1 MEIGLIGCGAWG
13 RKILCQLRELDCRVV
28 VFDPSE
34 RARRAAIEEGA
45 TSVRSQVAGKA
56 DGWIIASPASTHA
69 SMLAQLADSESPI
82 FVEKPFTTDLASA
95 RCYADNPRIFVM
107 HIAYHP
113 AIQLLASLAQ
123 DGRVGQVKLVRSTRT
138 NWTSPRTDV
147 DPVWTLAPHDLSLA
161 VEILGEIPRPK
172 AALSEQH
179 QGRPVGLI
187 GICGAD
193 PALVFEVSSRFADK
207 RRELR
212 IHGTDGVLSWR
223 DEQPWVELH
232 KGDRSSP
239 QCVTVKCLFRE
250 STSHGL
256 QTFVSVYAADL
267 HRQPRRA
274 KRWPWPRY
282 CWSLVEWLEWPIHCR
297 TRSLAQCLFNFRPRL
312 RQTPESICLRRNNP
326 GPLWPRQI

>member
-1 MEIGLIGCGAWG
+1 MEIGLIGCGTWG

-34 RARRAAIEEGA
+34 HARRAAIEEGA
-45 TSVRSQVAGKA
+45 INASSQVVGKA

-69 SMLAQLADSESPI
+69 SILAQLADSGSPI

-95 RCYADNPRIFVM
+95 RRYADNPRIFVM
-107 HIAYHP
+107 HIWRYHP
-113 AIQLLASLAQ
+113 AIQILSSLARE
-123 DGRVGQVKLVRSTRT
+123 GRIGDIKLVRSTRT

-172 AALSEQH
+172 AALSERH

-232 KGDRSSP
+232 KGNRSSA
-239 QCVTVKCLFRE
+239 QSATVKIPFSGE
-250 STSHGL
+250 SALRTEL
-256 QTFVSVYAADL
+256 RTFVEHLRGGPPPPTTAREGAAV
-267 HRQPRRA
+267 
-274 KRWPWPRY
+274 
-282 CWSLVEWLEWPIHCR
+282 VEALLE
-297 TRSLAQCLFNFRPRL
+297 
-312 RQTPESICLRRNNP
+312 LRRMAGIADP
-326 GPLWPRQI
+326 SPR

>member
-1 MEIGLIGCGAWG
+1 MEIGLIGCGTWG

-34 RARRAAIEEGA
+34 SARRAAIQEGA
-45 TSVRSQVAGKA
+45 INARSQVAGKT

-69 SMLAQLADSESPI
+69 SMLAQLAGSGSPT

-95 RCYADNPRIFVM
+95 RRYADDSQIFVM
-107 HIAYHP
+107 HIWRYHP
-113 AIQLLASLAQ
+113 AIQFLASLVR
-123 DGRVGQVKLVRSTRT
+123 DGRIGQIKLVRSTRT

-161 VEILGEIPRPK
+161 VEILGEIPPPK
-172 AALSEQH
+172 AAWSERH

-232 KGDRSSP
+232 KGNRSSA
-239 QCVTVKCLFRE
+239 QSATVKIPFSGE
-250 STSHGL
+250 SALRTEL
-256 QTFVSVYAADL
+256 RTFVEYLRGGPRPPTTAREGAAV
-267 HRQPRRA
+267 
-274 KRWPWPRY
+274 
-282 CWSLVEWLEWPIHCR
+282 VEALLE
-297 TRSLAQCLFNFRPRL
+297 
-312 RQTPESICLRRNNP
+312 LRRMA
-326 GPLWPRQI
+326 GIADPLPD

>member
-1 MEIGLIGCGAWG
+1 MEIGLIGCGTWG
-13 RKILCQLRELDCRVV
+13 RKILCQLRDFDCRVFV
-28 VFDPSE
+28 VDPSDC
-34 RARRAAIEEGA
+34 ARRDAIEYGA
-45 TSVRSQVAGKA
+45 VSASPQIGESA

-69 SMLAQLADSESPI
+69 SMLAQLADSGSAI

-95 RCYADNPRIFVM
+95 RRYADNPRIFVM
-107 HIAYHP
+107 HIWRYHP
-113 AIQLLASLAQ
+113 AIQFLASLVR
-123 DGRVGQVKLVRSTRT
+123 DGRIGQVKLVRSTRT

-212 IHGTDGVLSWR
+212 IHGTEGVVSWR

-232 KGDRSSP
+232 KGNRSSP
-239 QCVTVKCLFRE
+239 QCATVRIPFSGESALRTELRIFVEYLRGGPPPPTTARE
-250 STSHGL
+250 G
-256 QTFVSVYAADL
+256 AAV
-267 HRQPRRA
+267 
-274 KRWPWPRY
+274 
-282 CWSLVEWLEWPIHCR
+282 VEALLE
-297 TRSLAQCLFNFRPRL
+297 
-312 RQTPESICLRRNNP
+312 LRRMA
-326 GPLWPRQI
+326 GIADPLPD

>member
-13 RKILCQLRELDCRVV
+13 HKILCELRKLDCRVI

-45 TSVRSQVAGKA
+45 INARSQVAGKA

-69 SMLAQLADSESPI
+69 NMLAQLADSGSSI

-95 RCYADNPRIFVM
+95 RRYADNPRIFVM
-107 HIAYHP
+107 HIWRYHP
-113 AIQLLASLAQ
+113 AIQFLASLVR

-187 GICGAD
+187 GICGTD
-193 PALVFEVSSRFADK
+193 PALVLEVSSRSSQK

-232 KGDRSSP
+232 KGDRCSP
-239 QCVTVKCLFRE
+239 QCVTVKIPFSGE
-250 STSHGL
+250 SALRTEL
-256 QTFVSVYAADL
+256 RTFVEYLRGGPPPPTTAREGAAV
-267 HRQPRRA
+267 
-274 KRWPWPRY
+274 
-282 CWSLVEWLEWPIHCR
+282 VEALLE
-297 TRSLAQCLFNFRPRL
+297 
-312 RQTPESICLRRNNP
+312 LRRMA
-326 GPLWPRQI
+326 GIADPLPD

>member
-1 MEIGLIGCGAWG
+1 MEIGLIGCGTWG

-34 RARRAAIEEGA
+34 SARRAAIQEGA
-45 TSVRSQVAGKA
+45 INARSQVAGKT

-69 SMLAQLADSESPI
+69 SMLAQLAGSGSPT

-95 RCYADNPRIFVM
+95 RRYADDSQIFVM
-107 HIAYHP
+107 HIWRYHP
-113 AIQLLASLAQ
+113 AIQFLASLVR
-123 DGRVGQVKLVRSTRT
+123 DGRIGQIKLVRSTRT

-161 VEILGEIPRPK
+161 VEILGEIPPPK
-172 AALSEQH
+172 AAWSERH

-232 KGDRSSP
+232 KGNRSSA
-239 QCVTVKCLFRE
+239 QSATVKIPFSGE
-250 STSHGL
+250 SALRTEL
-256 QTFVSVYAADL
+256 RTFVEYLRGGPRPPTTAREGAAI
-267 HRQPRRA
+267 
-274 KRWPWPRY
+274 
-282 CWSLVEWLEWPIHCR
+282 VEALLE
-297 TRSLAQCLFNFRPRL
+297 
-312 RQTPESICLRRNNP
+312 LRRMA
-326 GPLWPRQI
+326 GIADPLPD

>member
-1 MEIGLIGCGAWG
+1 MEIGLIGCGTWG

-34 RARRAAIEEGA
+34 HARRAAIEEGA
-45 TSVRSQVAGKA
+45 INASSQVVGKA

-69 SMLAQLADSESPI
+69 SILAQLADSGSPI

-95 RCYADNPRIFVM
+95 RRYADNPRIFVM
-107 HIAYHP
+107 HIWRYHP
-113 AIQLLASLAQ
+113 AIQILSSLARE
-123 DGRVGQVKLVRSTRT
+123 GRIGDIKLVRSTRT

-161 VEILGEIPRPK
+161 VEILGEIPKPK
-172 AALSEQH
+172 AAWSERH

-187 GICGAD
+187 GICGTD

-232 KGDRSSP
+232 KGNRSSA
-239 QCVTVKCLFRE
+239 QSATVKIPFSGE
-250 STSHGL
+250 SALRTEL
-256 QTFVSVYAADL
+256 RTFVEHLRGGPPPPTTAREGAAV
-267 HRQPRRA
+267 
-274 KRWPWPRY
+274 
-282 CWSLVEWLEWPIHCR
+282 VEALLE
-297 TRSLAQCLFNFRPRL
+297 
-312 RQTPESICLRRNNP
+312 LRRMAGIADP
-326 GPLWPRQI
+326 SPR

>member
-13 RKILCQLRELDCRVV
+13 RKILSQLRELDCRVV

-34 RARRAAIEEGA
+34 RARRAAIEHGA
-45 TSVRSQVAGKA
+45 ITARSQLAGKA

-69 SMLAQLADSESPI
+69 SILAQLADGVSPI

-95 RCYADNPRIFVM
+95 RRHADNPRIFVM
-107 HIAYHP
+107 HIWRYHP
-113 AIQLLASLAQ
+113 AIQFLASLVR
-123 DGRVGQVKLVRSTRT
+123 DGCIGQIKLVRSTRT

-161 VEILGEIPRPK
+161 LEILGEIPKPK

-187 GICGAD
+187 GICGTD

-212 IHGTDGVLSWR
+212 IHGTDGVISWR

-232 KGDRSSP
+232 KGNRSSP
-239 QCVTVKCLFRE
+239 QCATVRIPFSGE
-250 STSHGL
+250 SALRTELG
-256 QTFVSVYAADL
+256 TFVEYLRGGPPPPTTAREGAAV
-267 HRQPRRA
+267 
-274 KRWPWPRY
+274 
-282 CWSLVEWLEWPIHCR
+282 VEALLE
-297 TRSLAQCLFNFRPRL
+297 
-312 RQTPESICLRRNNP
+312 LRRLA
-326 GPLWPRQI
+326 GIADPLPE

>member
-13 RKILCQLRELDCRVV
+13 HKILCELRKLDCRVV

-34 RARRAAIEEGA
+34 RARRAAIEHGA
-45 TSVRSQVAGKA
+45 ITARSQLAGKA

-69 SMLAQLADSESPI
+69 SMLAQLADSGSPI

-95 RCYADNPRIFVM
+95 RRYADNPRIFVM
-107 HIAYHP
+107 HIWRYHP
-113 AIQLLASLAQ
+113 AIQSLASLAR
-123 DGRVGQVKLVRSTRT
+123 DGRIGQVKLVRSTRM

-172 AALSEQH
+172 AALSERH

-193 PALVFEVSSRFADK
+193 PALVLEVSSRSSQK
-207 RRELR
+207 RRELH

-239 QCVTVKCLFRE
+239 QCVTVKIPFSGE
-250 STSHGL
+250 SALRTEL
-256 QTFVSVYAADL
+256 RTFVEYLRGGPPPPTTAREGAAV
-267 HRQPRRA
+267 
-274 KRWPWPRY
+274 
-282 CWSLVEWLEWPIHCR
+282 VEALLE
-297 TRSLAQCLFNFRPRL
+297 
-312 RQTPESICLRRNNP
+312 LRRMA
-326 GPLWPRQI
+326 GIADPLPD

>member
-1 MEIGLIGCGAWG
+1 MEIGLIGCGTWG

-34 RARRAAIEEGA
+34 HARRAAIEEGA
-45 TSVRSQVAGKA
+45 INASSQAVGKA

-69 SMLAQLADSESPI
+69 SILAQLADSGSPI

-95 RCYADNPRIFVM
+95 RRCADNPRIFVM
-107 HIAYHP
+107 HIWRYHP
-113 AIQLLASLAQ
+113 AIQILSSLARE
-123 DGRVGQVKLVRSTRT
+123 GRIGDIKLVRSTRT

-161 VEILGEIPRPK
+161 VEILGEIPKPK
-172 AALSEQH
+172 AAWSERH

-187 GICGAD
+187 GICGTD

-232 KGDRSSP
+232 KGNRSSA
-239 QCVTVKCLFRE
+239 QSATVKIPFSGE
-250 STSHGL
+250 SALRTEL
-256 QTFVSVYAADL
+256 RTFVEHLRGGPPPPTTAREGAAV
-267 HRQPRRA
+267 
-274 KRWPWPRY
+274 
-282 CWSLVEWLEWPIHCR
+282 VEALLE
-297 TRSLAQCLFNFRPRL
+297 
-312 RQTPESICLRRNNP
+312 LRRMAGIADP
-326 GPLWPRQI
+326 SPR

>member
-13 RKILCQLRELDCRVV
+13 RKILCELRKLDCRVV

-34 RARRAAIEEGA
+34 RARRAAIEHGA
-45 TSVRSQVAGKA
+45 ITARSQLAGKA

-95 RCYADNPRIFVM
+95 RRYGGNPRIFVM
-107 HIAYHP
+107 HIWRYHP
-113 AIQLLASLAQ
+113 AIQFLASLVR
-123 DGRVGQVKLVRSTRT
+123 DGRIGQVKLVRSTRT

-172 AALSEQH
+172 AALSERH

-232 KGDRSSP
+232 KGNRSSP
-239 QCVTVKCLFRE
+239 QCATEKIPFSGE
-250 STSHGL
+250 SALRTEL
-256 QTFVSVYAADL
+256 RTFVEYLRGGPPPPTTAREGAAV
-267 HRQPRRA
+267 
-274 KRWPWPRY
+274 
-282 CWSLVEWLEWPIHCR
+282 VEALLE
-297 TRSLAQCLFNFRPRL
+297 
-312 RQTPESICLRRNNP
+312 LRRMA
-326 GPLWPRQI
+326 GIADPLPD

>member
-34 RARRAAIEEGA
+34 RARRAAIEHGA
-45 TSVRSQVAGKA
+45 INASSQLGGKA

-69 SMLAQLADSESPI
+69 SMLAQLADSGSPI

-95 RCYADNPRIFVM
+95 RRYADNSRIFVM
-107 HIAYHP
+107 HIWRYHP
-113 AIQLLASLAQ
+113 AIRFLNSLVRE
-123 DGRVGQVKLVRSTRT
+123 GRIGDIKLVRSTRT

-161 VEILGEIPRPK
+161 VEILGEIPKPK
-172 AALSEQH
+172 AAWSERH

-187 GICGAD
+187 GICGTD

-232 KGDRSSP
+232 KGNRSSA
-239 QCVTVKCLFRE
+239 QSATVKIPFSGE
-250 STSHGL
+250 SALRTEL
-256 QTFVSVYAADL
+256 RTFVEHLRGGPPPPTTAREGAAV
-267 HRQPRRA
+267 
-274 KRWPWPRY
+274 
-282 CWSLVEWLEWPIHCR
+282 VEALLE
-297 TRSLAQCLFNFRPRL
+297 
-312 RQTPESICLRRNNP
+312 LRRMAGIADP
-326 GPLWPRQI
+326 SPR

>member
-1 MEIGLIGCGAWG
+1 MEIGLIGCGTWG

-34 RARRAAIEEGA
+34 HARRAAIEEGA
-45 TSVRSQVAGKA
+45 INASSQVVGKA

-69 SMLAQLADSESPI
+69 SILAQLADSGSPI

-95 RCYADNPRIFVM
+95 RRCADNPRIFVM
-107 HIAYHP
+107 HIWRYHP
-113 AIQLLASLAQ
+113 AIQILSSLARE
-123 DGRVGQVKLVRSTRT
+123 GRIGDIKLVRSTRT

-161 VEILGEIPRPK
+161 VEILGEIPKPK
-172 AALSEQH
+172 AAWSERH

-187 GICGAD
+187 GICGTD

-232 KGDRSSP
+232 KGNRSSA
-239 QCVTVKCLFRE
+239 QSATVKIPFSGE
-250 STSHGL
+250 SALRTEL
-256 QTFVSVYAADL
+256 RTFVEHLRGGPPPPTTAREGAAV
-267 HRQPRRA
+267 
-274 KRWPWPRY
+274 
-282 CWSLVEWLEWPIHCR
+282 VEALLE
-297 TRSLAQCLFNFRPRL
+297 
-312 RQTPESICLRRNNP
+312 LRRMAGIADP
-326 GPLWPRQI
+326 SPR

>member
-1 MEIGLIGCGAWG
+1 MEIGLIGYGAWG
-13 RKILCQLRELDCRVV
+13 HKILCQLRELDCRVV

-45 TSVRSQVAGKA
+45 INARSQVAGKA

-69 SMLAQLADSESPI
+69 SILAQLADGGSPI

-95 RCYADNPRIFVM
+95 RRYADNPWIFVM
-107 HIAYHP
+107 HIWRYHP
-113 AIQLLASLAQ
+113 AIRLLASLARE
-123 DGRVGQVKLVRSTRT
+123 GRIGQIKLVRSTRT

-161 VEILGEIPRPK
+161 IEMLGAIPEPK
-172 AALSEQH
+172 AAWSERH

-212 IHGTDGVLSWR
+212 VHGTDGVLSWR

-232 KGDRSSP
+232 EGNRSSA
-239 QCVTVKCLFRE
+239 QCVTTKIPFSGDSALRAE
-250 STSHGL
+250 L
-256 QTFVSVYAADL
+256 RTFVDYLGGGPPPPTAA
-267 HRQPRRA
+267 REGA
-274 KRWPWPRY
+274 AV
-282 CWSLVEWLEWPIHCR
+282 VEALLE
-297 TRSLAQCLFNFRPRL
+297 
-312 RQTPESICLRRNNP
+312 LRRLA
-326 GPLWPRQI
+326 GIADPLPD

>member
-1 MEIGLIGCGAWG
+1 MEIGLIGCGTWG

-34 RARRAAIEEGA
+34 HARRAAIEEGA
-45 TSVRSQVAGKA
+45 INASSQVVGKA

-69 SMLAQLADSESPI
+69 SILAQLADSGSPI

-95 RCYADNPRIFVM
+95 RRYADNPRIFVM
-107 HIAYHP
+107 HIWRYHP
-113 AIQLLASLAQ
+113 AIQILSSLARE
-123 DGRVGQVKLVRSTRT
+123 GRIGDIKLVRSTRT

-161 VEILGEIPRPK
+161 VEILGEIPKPK
-172 AALSEQH
+172 AAWSERH

-187 GICGAD
+187 GICGTD

-232 KGDRSSP
+232 KGNRSSA
-239 QCVTVKCLFRE
+239 QSATVKIPFSGE
-250 STSHGL
+250 SALRTEL
-256 QTFVSVYAADL
+256 RTFVEHLRGGPPPPTTAREGAAV
-267 HRQPRRA
+267 
-274 KRWPWPRY
+274 
-282 CWSLVEWLEWPIHCR
+282 VEALLE
-297 TRSLAQCLFNFRPRL
+297 
-312 RQTPESICLRRNNP
+312 LRRMA
-326 GPLWPRQI
+326 GIADPLPD